1 MAKSIQ
7 SIERAAAV
15 LRVLGAAGRPL
26 PLAEIAEATALAK
39 PTVFGITRTL
49 RDTGLVRQDPH
60 TSAYSL
66 GDGALDLE
74 RSSIDPNDLR
84 AHAMNWA
91 DALAARVRLE
101 VLIAVPHFQGAHIV
115 HHVFKPDN
123 SRQVL
128 RVNEVLPFHAT
139 ALGKALLAFAAG
151 VTTSPAFEPYTQRTI
166 TKRVS
171 FAADLASTRARGWA
185 SEYGEF
191 EPNVAAVAMP
201 LRSYGGLGV
210 GAVAVVGDVHEVM
223 GPHGRP
229 REHLLSA
236 LAATAKAI
244 SRAVATA
251 S

>member
-1 MAKSIQ
+1 MAKTIQ

-15 LRVLGAAGRPL
+15 LRVLGTAGRPL

-74 RSSIDPNDLR
+74 RASIDPNDLR

-91 DALAARVRLE
+91 DALAARTRLE
-101 VLIAVPHFQGAHIV
+101 VLIAVPHFAGAHVV
-115 HHVFKPDN
+115 HHVFRPDN
-123 SRQVL
+123 SHQVL

-151 VTTSPAFEPYTQRTI
+151 VTTSPAFEPYTHRTI
-166 TKRVS
+166 TRRVT
-171 FAADLASTRARGWA
+171 FAADMAATRARGWA
-185 SEYGEF
+185 VENGEF
-191 EPNVAAVAMP
+191 EPDVAAVAMP

-210 GAVAVVGDVHEVM
+210 GAVAVL
-223 GPHGRP
+223 GPT
-229 REHLLSA
+229 HLVLGSGSSPHDYLLGA
-236 LAATAKAI
+236 VADTAAAI
-244 SRAVATA
+244 SRSVASA
-251 S
+251 R